1 MVAFADTGF
10 IASLYLEESTSKA
23 ADAALGTKRVPLP
36 LTPLAALELRNAFNR
51 AVQRQRITAAQRD
64 ALWQDVEAD
73 IASGFLVLTPVASD
87 QLHHKARQLSDR
99 HMQALG
105 DPLQTHGRFLTN
117 ASPPSSKQS
126 SKPIPITF
134 PPFMLKRAVEVNRK
148 ERKEHKDKGMWLIS
162 LAFRLTRRVIA

>member
-73 IASGFLVLTPVASD
+73 LASGFLVLTPVPAD
-87 QLHHKARQLSDR
+87 ELHHKARQLSDR
-99 HMQALG
+99 YTPTLGTRSLDLLHVAAALVLEAKVFFSF
-105 DPLQTHGRFLTN
+105 DDRQRKAA
-117 ASPPSSKQS
+117 ASEGLKV
-126 SKPIPITF
+126 KP
-134 PPFMLKRAVEVNRK
+134 
-148 ERKEHKDKGMWLIS
+148 
-162 LAFRLTRRVIA
+162 

>member
-10 IASLYLEESTSKA
+10 IASLYLEEATSKA

-73 IASGFLVLTPVASD
+73 IASGFLVLTPVAAD
-87 QLHHKARQLSDR
+87 ELHHKARRLSDR
-99 HMQALG
+99 YTPRLGTRSLDLLHVAAALVLQAKVFFSF
-105 DPLQTHGRFLTN
+105 DDRQRKAA
-117 ASPPSSKQS
+117 ASEGLKV
-126 SKPIPITF
+126 KP
-134 PPFMLKRAVEVNRK
+134 
-148 ERKEHKDKGMWLIS
+148 
-162 LAFRLTRRVIA
+162 

>member
-73 IASGFLVLTPVASD
+73 IASGFLILTPVAAD
-87 QLHHKARQLSDR
+87 ELHHKARQLSDR
-99 HMQALG
+99 YTPTLGTRSLDLLHVAAALVLEARVFFSF
-105 DPLQTHGRFLTN
+105 DDRQRKAA
-117 ASPPSSKQS
+117 ASEGLKV
-126 SKPIPITF
+126 KP
-134 PPFMLKRAVEVNRK
+134 
-148 ERKEHKDKGMWLIS
+148 
-162 LAFRLTRRVIA
+162 